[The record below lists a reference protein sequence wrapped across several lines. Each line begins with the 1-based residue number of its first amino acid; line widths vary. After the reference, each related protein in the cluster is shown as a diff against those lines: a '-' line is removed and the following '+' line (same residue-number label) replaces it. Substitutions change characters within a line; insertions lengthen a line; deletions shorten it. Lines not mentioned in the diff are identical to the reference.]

1 MKKVFYNRYEC
12 EMEDGRLW
20 IYDRKSRE
28 GYSYEGAEGSSE
40 FAHDVGGVEK
50 ATNLLVKIAD
60 SFGYHEPI

>member
-1 MKKVFYNRYEC
+1 
-12 EMEDGRLW
+12 MEDDRLW

-40 FAHDVGGVEK
+40 FVHDVGGVDK
-50 ATNLLVKIAD
+50 AINLLVKIAD